1 MAAFTK
7 AVYARLTG
15 DTTLKGLLSTWKTK
29 PAIFSDDPAP
39 EDAAIP
45 FVVISGPIADSA
57 DDSKTDLGRRHM
69 RDIRCYA
76 ADTAAVEQIAERVR
90 VLFHRQTL
98 TIDGHRHMMTLCSG
112 PTTAPYEADS
122 RGMIVTI
129 DITATEEV

>member
-45 FVVISGPIADSA
+45 FVVN
-57 DDSKTDLGRRHM
+57 DDGSYLHKLNAKTL
-69 RDIRCYA
+69 
-76 ADTAAVEQIAERVR
+76 
-90 VLFHRQTL
+90 
-98 TIDGHRHMMTLCSG
+98 S
-112 PTTAPYEADS
+112 
-122 RGMIVTI
+122 
-129 DITATEEV
+129 